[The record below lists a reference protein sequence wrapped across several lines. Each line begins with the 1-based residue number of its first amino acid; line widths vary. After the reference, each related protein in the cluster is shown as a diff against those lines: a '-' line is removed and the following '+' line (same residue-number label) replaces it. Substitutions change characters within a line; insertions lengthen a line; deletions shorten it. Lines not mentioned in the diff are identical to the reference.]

1 MTLRT
6 TTSPIKK
13 RGFTLVELLVVIAV
27 MAILASIVVP
37 VTIHYIDDAQQAAD
51 TVYTQDVAAWA
62 TSVIIDLRARQG
74 SDSVGSE
81 NDSVGDNVESA
92 IEVTPANVC
101 REIVRLYGDQF
112 PYALGYYSSGS
123 INFDNPGLEGLV
135 FIDSPEG
142 FDKTTGDFIA
152 IALTSGTLTV
162 SRIADLLEITEKDVV
177 RALNYWKKQGLLEY
191 ESAPESG
198 PASSSLP
205 SDVPDIR
212 QYRSRKEFKE
222 LLFVAEQYLGKTLSA
237 TDIEAITYFYETLHM
252 SADLIE
258 YLIEYCVENGHKS
271 IHYIQKVALSWHE
284 QEFHTV
290 EEAKAGTQAYNRN
303 CYSVLNAYGIKGRSP
318 ATSEI
323 AYIRKWNEEYGFA
336 LEIIL
341 EACARTM
348 NKIHQPSFE
357 YTDSI
362 LKSWLAQNVHSL
374 KDVEALD
381 TAYYKEKERK
391 KRPAAKASSNKFNN
405 FDSRS
410 YDMNDL
416 ERKLVQQ

>member
-74 SDSVGSE
+74 SDNVGSE

-135 FIDSPEG
+135 FIDAPEG

-162 SRIADLLEITEKDVV
+162 
-177 RALNYWKKQGLLEY
+177 YH
-191 ESAPESG
+191 
-198 PASSSLP
+198 
-205 SDVPDIR
+205 
-212 QYRSRKEFKE
+212 FKGGSE
-222 LLFVAEQYLGKTLSA
+222 V
-237 TDIEAITYFYETLHM
+237 
-252 SADLIE
+252 
-258 YLIEYCVENGHKS
+258 
-271 IHYIQKVALSWHE
+271 
-284 QEFHTV
+284 
-290 EEAKAGTQAYNRN
+290 
-303 CYSVLNAYGIKGRSP
+303 
-318 ATSEI
+318 TSQRVTRVI
-323 AYIRKWNEEYGFA
+323 PG
-336 LEIIL
+336 
-341 EACARTM
+341 
-348 NKIHQPSFE
+348 
-357 YTDSI
+357 
-362 LKSWLAQNVHSL
+362 
-374 KDVEALD
+374 
-381 TAYYKEKERK
+381 
-391 KRPAAKASSNKFNN
+391 
-405 FDSRS
+405 
-410 YDMNDL
+410 
-416 ERKLVQQ
+416 